1 MIDLLKYLTITG
13 ILLIAPKVWS
23 DQSFDIYRQA
33 SLMEPDA
40 FMKYVAGGID
50 VNSDEQYCPPICKA
64 ALQRDPKA
72 LRNLLRAGAK
82 VNTKGRCQPMM
93 YLFQYLDSERKLDA
107 EMLRLFLEAGAKP
120 DSVSSYCRDIQR
132 TDEIQVTAM
141 MFASIRG
148 DIRSMETLL
157 SFGADINFGTKY
169 GTPLTRAATWCNIA
183 SMEYLLSKN
192 ADINQINQ
200 TGLLSDV
207 GHGSAF
213 PICHQDET
221 SLSMIAI
228 LEKYN
233 YRFDPANSEVL
244 ESATHSDSK
253 KLIQYLIETG
263 YRVLPQT
270 ANGVAILESLLDR
283 QYYVEYKL
291 LSKGA
296 STKQKNMA
304 LQKVLGTAVEACDLP
319 QTQALISLG
328 AQIKR
333 INTKAAISSIN
344 GHEESG
350 EGKVDCRP
358 MKAYLKSK
366 GLR

>member
-1 MIDLLKYLTITG
+1 
-13 ILLIAPKVWS
+13 
-23 DQSFDIYRQA
+23 
-33 SLMEPDA
+33 MEPDV
-40 FMKYVAGGID
+40 FMKYVAGGVD

-93 YLFQYLDSERKLDA
+93 YLFPYLLGQSERKANL
-107 EMLRLFLEAGAKP
+107 EMLKLFLEAGAKP
-120 DSVSSYCRDIQR
+120 DSVSGYCHDIQR
-132 TDEIQVTAM
+132 SDEIQVTAM
-141 MFASIRG
+141 MFAAIRG

-213 PICHQDET
+213 PNCHQDDT

-228 LEKYN
+228 LEKYK
-233 YRFDPANSEVL
+233 YPFDPADSKAL
-244 ESATHSDSK
+244 ESASRLDSK
-253 KLIQYLIETG
+253 KLIYYLIGKG
-263 YRVLPQT
+263 YRIGPQT
-270 ANGVAILESLLDR
+270 ANGSEILESLLDR
-283 QYYVEYKL
+283 QYYNEYKL
-291 LSKGA
+291 LAKSA
-296 STKQKNMA
+296 STRQQNMA
-304 LQKVLGTAVEACDLP
+304 LHTVLNRAVEDCDVP
-319 QTQALISLG
+319 QAKSLISLG

-333 INTKAAISSIN
+333 IDMETVISRIRA
-344 GHEESG
+344 HEESP
-350 EGKVDCRP
+350 EGGVDCRP
-358 MKAYLKSK
+358 MIAYLKSHGIRLQIPPK
-366 GLR
+366 PLYEKCVQGC